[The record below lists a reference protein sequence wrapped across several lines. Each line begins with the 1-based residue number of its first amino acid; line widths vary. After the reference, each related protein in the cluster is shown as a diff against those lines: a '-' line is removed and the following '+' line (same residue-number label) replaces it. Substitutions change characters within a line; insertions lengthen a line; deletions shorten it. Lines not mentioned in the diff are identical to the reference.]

1 MNRHPITPEGL
12 KKLQEELKRLR
23 SSERPRVIEAISEAR
38 GHGDISEN
46 AEYDA
51 AKEQQAFL
59 EKKIRDLEHRIANSN
74 VVDPSEVGTDKVVF
88 GVQVTV
94 QDLESGEESSYQI
107 VGADEADVSSQRISV
122 TSPVARALIGKKVG
136 DIVQVQVPKGLLELE
151 VLDISL
157 PQ

>member
-59 EKKIRDLEHRIANSN
+59 EKKIRELEHRIANSN

-107 VGADEADVSSQRISV
+107 VGADEADVSASRISV